1 MIHDDRHLD
10 RVERRVG
17 RLVRGKSHPDPDT
30 GMSMPERS
38 FLAAMKS
45 GAHLGSS
52 TADPAADAVADDA
65 HAQRRRPEGDLR
77 VLKTLAPVKNKVPDP
92 IPPAK

>member
-1 MIHDDRHLD
+1 
-10 RVERRVG
+10 
-17 RLVRGKSHPDPDT
+17 
-30 GMSMPERS
+30 MSMPERS

-52 TADPAADAVADDA
+52 RPILPPMPWQMYAMLSDD
-65 HAQRRRPEGDLR
+65 DLKAIYAY
-77 VLKTLAPVKNKVPDP
+77 LKTLAPVKNKVPDP